1 MSSTTAVG
9 PEDCR
14 VSSDLFYPHLL
25 TICFIVE
32 IEPLPHTF
40 QWKQCGFCVCPLPMH
55 MVGCFL
61 DFSLPAHVRQVKIA
75 VSLDWLHAPVR
86 ELELLSVAVVPHFFW
101 NVLCKEVTGSDV
113 YVWALFIA
121 FHPQHCGGMHVW
133 GTRSALP
140 TVDLSAAGVCDHLS
154 VMVVILFL
162 CLRWMAIL
170 NISLTWTPSQ

>member
-40 QWKQCGFCVCPLPMH
+40 QWKQCGLCVCPLPMH

-75 VSLDWLHAPVR
+75 VWLDWLHAPVR
-86 ELELLSVAVVPHFFW
+86 ELVKYSVVGGCGASFLLK
-101 NVLCKEVTGSDV
+101 CIMQGSNV

>member
-40 QWKQCGFCVCPLPMH
+40 QWKQCGLCVCPLPMH

-61 DFSLPAHVRQVKIA
+61 DFSLPVHVRQVKIA

-86 ELELLSVAVVPHFFW
+86 ELVKYSVVGGCGASFLLK
-101 NVLCKEVTGSDV
+101 CIMQGSNV

-121 FHPQHCGGMHVW
+121 FHPQHWGGDACM
-133 GTRSALP
+133 R
-140 TVDLSAAGVCDHLS
+140 D
-154 VMVVILFL
+154 
-162 CLRWMAIL
+162 
-170 NISLTWTPSQ
+170 